1 VAYHEAGHALV
12 QALTPDAD
20 PIHKVS
26 IIPRGQAGGAT
37 FSLPEKD
44 RMVYGRKFLTA
55 MMKVAFGGR
64 IAEEMFCDDISSG
77 ASSDIRQVTEIVR
90 RMVIEWGMSDKV
102 GFVYHGEEGRTA
114 HLLGL
119 PGGREYSEQTAQMI
133 DAEIKRLVDT
143 AFEETRRLMEA
154 NRDKLDAIAKALLKY
169 ETLDGQDVHRLIR
182 GEPLDR
188 PSVADLLDAES
199 TATRRAPEPPRA
211 KPIIAKPDLGPG
223 PLPQPG

>member
-1 VAYHEAGHALV
+1 
-12 QALTPDAD
+12 
-20 PIHKVS
+20 
-26 IIPRGQAGGAT
+26 
-37 FSLPEKD
+37 
-44 RMVYGRKFLTA
+44 
-55 MMKVAFGGR
+55 
-64 IAEEMFCDDISSG
+64 
-77 ASSDIRQVTEIVR
+77 
-90 RMVIEWGMSDKV
+90 MSDKV

-114 HLLGL
+114 YLLGL

-169 ETLDGQDVHRLIR
+169 ETLDGQDVHKIIR

-188 PSVADLLDAES
+188 PSVADLLDAEG
-199 TATRRAPEPPRA
+199 TAIRRAPEPPRA